1 VDADERAGAINALV
15 NGSSAEWADEQV
27 RIDAWIDAECPPVED
42 WLAGRPTKPERTK
55 TTLPPSELQHLL
67 ALTKSQAGQLLGG
80 KSEDWIE
87 KYVLPHVKTVR
98 QSRSVLIPATE
109 LQRFVHESA
118 SKALNG

>member
-1 VDADERAGAINALV
+1 MDADARAGAIDALV
-15 NGSSAEWADEQV
+15 NGDDSDWAAEQV

-42 WLAGRPTKPERTK
+42 WLAGKPTKPERKK
-55 TTLPPSELQHLL
+55 TSLPPSELQHLL
-67 ALTKSQAGQLLGG
+67 ALTKRQAGQLLGG

-98 QSRSVLIPATE
+98 QSRSVLIPASE

-118 SKALNG
+118 SKAL